1 MRYFNLILMGGDTRR
16 VMVTGALGQ
25 IGSEL
30 IPQLQRLY
38 GTQNVLATDI
48 KEPSNGYSG
57 SFERLDVLKVD
68 ELRALVK
75 KYDVD
80 EVYHL
85 AAILSA
91 TGEKWPDL
99 AWDVNI
105 NGFRNV
111 LEVAREGLIDKIF
124 HPSSIAAFGTETP
137 RLNTPQDTVL
147 TPRTMYGVTKVTGE
161 LLGKY
166 FYDKFGVD
174 VRGIRLP
181 GVISNVT
188 PPGGGTTDYA
198 VEIFYEAI
206 KKGSYECFLRPD
218 TTLPMIY
225 MPDCLKAFSDLM
237 DAPSENLKHRTS
249 YNLSS
254 LSFNPAELAAE
265 IMKHRPEFTISYK
278 PDFRQEIADSW
289 PMSIDDSCARSEWGW
304 SPDYDLEAMV
314 DDMCFVLTARHESGE
329 I

>member
-1 MRYFNLILMGGDTRR
+1 
-16 VMVTGALGQ
+16 MVTGALGQ

-30 IPQLQRLY
+30 VPRLQRLF
-38 GTQNVLATDI
+38 GTQNILATDI
-48 KEPSNGYSG
+48 KEPNGDYSG
-57 SFERLDVLKVD
+57 SYERLDVLEID
-68 ELRALVK
+68 EVRNLVK
-75 KYDVD
+75 GYDID

-91 TGEKWPDL
+91 TGEMKPDL
-99 AWDVNI
+99 AWNVNI

-111 LEVAREGLIDKIF
+111 LDVAREELINKIF

-137 RLNTPQDTVL
+137 RLNAPQDTVL
-147 TPRTMYGVTKVTGE
+147 TPRTMYGVTKVAGE

-166 FYDKFGVD
+166 FFDKFGVD

-181 GVISNVT
+181 GVISNVA

-218 TTLPMIY
+218 TKLPMIY
-225 MPDCLKAFSDLM
+225 MPDCLKAFQDLM
-237 DAPSENLKHRTS
+237 DAPSKNLKHRTS

-265 IMKHRPEFTISYK
+265 IVKHKPEFTITYE
-278 PDFRQEIADSW
+278 PDFRQKIADSW
-289 PMSIDDSCARSEWGW
+289 PMSIDDSCAREEWGW
-304 SPDYDLEAMV
+304 SPDYDLGEMV
-314 DDMCFVLTARHESGE
+314 DDMCFILSARYEKGE

>member
-1 MRYFNLILMGGDTRR
+1 MGGDNRR

-30 IPQLQRLY
+30 VPHLQLLY

-48 KEPSNGYSG
+48 KEPSGSYS
-57 SFERLDVLKVD
+57 SSYERLDVLNVA
-68 ELRALVK
+68 ELRGLVK
-75 KYDVD
+75 GYDIDV
-80 EVYHL
+80 VYHL

-91 TGEKWPDL
+91 TGEMRPDL

-111 LEVAREGLIDKIF
+111 LEMARESLIDKIF

-147 TPRTMYGVTKVTGE
+147 TPRTIYGVTKVTGE

-166 FYDKFGVD
+166 FFEKFGVD

-181 GVISNVT
+181 GVISNVA

-206 KKGSYECFLRPD
+206 ERGSYECFLRPD

-225 MPDCLKAFSDLM
+225 MPDCLKAFQDLM
-237 DAPSENLKHRTS
+237 DAPSETLKHRTS

-265 IMKHRPEFTISYK
+265 IMKHKPEFTITYK

-289 PMSIDDSCARSEWGW
+289 PMSIDDSCARAEWGW
-304 SPDYDLEAMV
+304 SPDYDLGAMV
-314 DDMCFVLTARHESGE
+314 DDMCFVLAARHESGK

>member
-1 MRYFNLILMGGDTRR
+1 
-16 VMVTGALGQ
+16 MVTGALGQ

-30 IPQLQRLY
+30 VPHLQLLY

-48 KEPSNGYSG
+48 KEPSGSYS
-57 SFERLDVLKVD
+57 SSYERLDVLNVA
-68 ELRALVK
+68 ELRGLVK
-75 KYDVD
+75 GYDIDV
-80 EVYHL
+80 VYHL

-91 TGEKWPDL
+91 TGEMRPDL

-111 LEVAREGLIDKIF
+111 LEMARESLIDKIF

-147 TPRTMYGVTKVTGE
+147 TPRTIYGVTKVTGE

-166 FYDKFGVD
+166 FFEKFGVD

-181 GVISNVT
+181 GVISNVA

-206 KKGSYECFLRPD
+206 ERGSYECFLRPD

-225 MPDCLKAFSDLM
+225 MPDCLKAFQDLM
-237 DAPSENLKHRTS
+237 DAPSETLKHRTS

-265 IMKHRPEFTISYK
+265 IMKHKPEFTITYK

-289 PMSIDDSCARSEWGW
+289 PMSIDDSCARAEWGW
-304 SPDYDLEAMV
+304 SPDYDLGAMV
-314 DDMCFVLTARHESGE
+314 DDMCFVLAARHESGK

>member
-1 MRYFNLILMGGDTRR
+1 MGGDIRR

-30 IPQLQRLY
+30 IPRLQQLY

-48 KEPSNGYSG
+48 KEPSGGYSG
-57 SFERLDVLKVD
+57 SYEQLDVLQVD
-68 ELRALVK
+68 ELRNLVK
-75 KYDVD
+75 GYDID

-91 TGEKWPDL
+91 TGEMRPDL
-99 AWDVNI
+99 AWNVNI

-111 LEVAREGLIDKIF
+111 LEVSREGLIDKIF

-166 FYDKFGVD
+166 FSEKFNVD

-181 GVISNVT
+181 GVISNVA

-206 KKGSYECFLRPD
+206 KKGSYKCFLRPD

-225 MPDCLKAFSDLM
+225 MPDCLKAFQDLM

-265 IMKHRPEFTISYK
+265 IVKHKLEFTITYE
-278 PDFRQEIADSW
+278 PDFRQKIADSW
-289 PMSIDDSCARSEWGW
+289 PMSIDDSCAREEWGW
-304 SPDYDLEAMV
+304 SPDYDLGEMV
-314 DDMCFVLTARHESGE
+314 DDMCFILSARYEKGE

>member
-1 MRYFNLILMGGDTRR
+1 MGGDILR
-16 VMVTGALGQ
+16 VMVTGGLGQ

-30 IPQLQRLY
+30 VPRLQQLY
-38 GTQNVLATDI
+38 GTRNVLATDI
-48 KEPSNGYSG
+48 KEPRGGFPG
-57 SFERLDVLKVD
+57 SYERLDVLQAD
-68 ELRALVK
+68 ELRGLVK
-75 KYDVD
+75 KYDID

-91 TGEKWPDL
+91 AGEMKPDL

-166 FYDKFGVD
+166 FFEKFGVD

-181 GVISNVT
+181 GVISNVA

-206 KKGSYECFLRPD
+206 KNGSYECFLRPD

-225 MPDCLKAFSDLM
+225 MPDCLKAFQDLM
-237 DAPSENLKHRTS
+237 DAPSEDLKHRTS

-254 LSFNPAELAAE
+254 LSFSPAELAAE
-265 IMKHRPEFTISYK
+265 IMKHKSEFTITYK
-278 PDFRQEIADSW
+278 PDFRQKIADSW
-289 PMSIDDSCARSEWGW
+289 PMSIDDSCAREEWGW
-304 SPDYDLEAMV
+304 SPDYDLGAMV
-314 DDMCFVLTARHESGE
+314 DDMCIVLTARHEKGE

>member
-1 MRYFNLILMGGDTRR
+1 
-16 VMVTGALGQ
+16 MVTGALGQ

-30 IPQLQRLY
+30 VPHLQLLY

-48 KEPSNGYSG
+48 KEPSGSYS
-57 SFERLDVLKVD
+57 SSYERLDVLNVA
-68 ELRALVK
+68 ELRGLVK
-75 KYDVD
+75 GYDIDV
-80 EVYHL
+80 VYHL

-91 TGEKWPDL
+91 TGEMRPDL

-111 LEVAREGLIDKIF
+111 LEMARESLIDKIF

-147 TPRTMYGVTKVTGE
+147 TPRTIYGVTKVTGE

-166 FYDKFGVD
+166 FFEKFGVD

-181 GVISNVT
+181 GVISNVA

-206 KKGSYECFLRPD
+206 ERGSYECFLRPD

-225 MPDCLKAFSDLM
+225 MPDCLKAFQDLM
-237 DAPSENLKHRTS
+237 DAPSETLKHRTS

-265 IMKHRPEFTISYK
+265 IMKHKPEFTITYK

-289 PMSIDDSCARSEWGW
+289 PMSIDDSCARAEWGW
-304 SPDYDLEAMV
+304 SPDYDLGAMV
-314 DDMCFVLTARHESGE
+314 DDMCFVLAARHESDK